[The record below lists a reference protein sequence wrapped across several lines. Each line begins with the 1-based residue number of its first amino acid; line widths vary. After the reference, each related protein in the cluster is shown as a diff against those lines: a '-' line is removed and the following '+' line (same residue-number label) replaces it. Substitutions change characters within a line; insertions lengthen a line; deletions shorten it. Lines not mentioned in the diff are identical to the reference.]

1 MRGGNIMKELRIR
14 WVLIKVGWT
23 GEEERGVRLTWRSR
37 KMRPPL
43 RVGEVAQAN
52 MRRYGTTHQ
61 VEPVRSRLGGSDEYG
76 LRRTPFSPHLLW

>member
-1 MRGGNIMKELRIR
+1 MLVVMRGGNIMKELRIR

-52 MRRYGTTHQ
+52 MRRERYYAPG
-61 VEPVRSRLGGSDEYG
+61 
-76 LRRTPFSPHLLW
+76 